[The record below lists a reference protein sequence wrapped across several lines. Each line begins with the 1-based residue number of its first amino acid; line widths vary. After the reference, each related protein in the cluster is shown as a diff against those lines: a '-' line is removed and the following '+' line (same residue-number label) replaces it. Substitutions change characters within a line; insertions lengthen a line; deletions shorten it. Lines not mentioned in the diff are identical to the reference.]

1 MPEETISQWLLK
13 LNEAVEQTNHHYP
26 LNLVPGWPIPFFGDV
41 LRARVLTVSV
51 NPSDQEFNSD
61 RRWDAITNPEQWQTR
76 LLNYFRISGVPP
88 WCWFDTWS
96 ICLDLIG
103 RAYAAGDAAHIDI
116 SPRPTTPMLDQQTD
130 TTEFR
135 GMVEHDV
142 KWFFQLLDH
151 LPQVQLLLVAGPI
164 PRANGQKQQLAD
176 FIHEQAGRHGAKW
189 RQTDPLP
196 TLVTPGH
203 PTGIPVF
210 VCPYEPKADGL
221 YAMVRQVYRNRKI
234 LRRLSAPGMSSVP
247 IMPARLDWPS
257 AIGNF
262 LLNYGT
268 LDYFVFVFL
277 KDHLSSDEFGR
288 IREWHFNDRLKR
300 IAQYL
305 KDEKYPADQQTAFA
319 RLLER
324 LEPIRELRN
333 HLAHGHMYLR
343 FDPETLKPRVTLFK
357 AKDLDTGLLPESKHV
372 EFHELLTALA
382 TLTGLIEE
390 FQRLAGFKATGGGPA
405 AEDLEG

>member
-41 LRARVLTVSV
+41 LRARVLTVGV

-103 RAYAAGDAAHIDI
+103 HAYAAGDAAHIDI
-116 SPRPTTPMLDQQTD
+116 SPRPTTPMLDEQTD

-164 PRANGQKQQLAD
+164 PRANGRKQQLAD
-176 FIHEQAGRHGAKW
+176 FIREKAGPNGAKW
-189 RQTDPLP
+189 GQGDPLP
-196 TLVTPGH
+196 TLITTSTPRA
-203 PTGIPVF
+203 F
-210 VCPYEPKADGL
+210 
-221 YAMVRQVYRNRKI
+221 R
-234 LRRLSAPGMSSVP
+234 SSSVHTSRRWTDS
-247 IMPARLDWPS
+247 MPW
-257 AIGNF
+257 
-262 LLNYGT
+262 
-268 LDYFVFVFL
+268 
-277 KDHLSSDEFGR
+277 
-288 IREWHFNDRLKR
+288 
-300 IAQYL
+300 
-305 KDEKYPADQQTAFA
+305 FA
-319 RLLER
+319 RS
-324 LEPIRELRN
+324 I
-333 HLAHGHMYLR
+333 AIVR
-343 FDPETLKPRVTLFK
+343 FCV
-357 AKDLDTGLLPESKHV
+357 AC
-372 EFHELLTALA
+372 
-382 TLTGLIEE
+382 
-390 FQRLAGFKATGGGPA
+390 QRQ
-405 AEDLEG
+405 D